1 MLHLNIW
8 IQKVHQ
14 NISYWQKRSFRLP
27 SNLFH
32 NKLLSVLKVLHLNAF
47 DCWHNVFSK
56 NIKTQSLN
64 KFSMNLCIKHFT
76 CIKPTNKQKIPLSKW
91 HHPPAWIPHFLFQTV
106 DVWLTEHSLYHVW
119 WVGQSHCS
127 IGKHEEA
134 FSGSD
139 SPEVGIQREERE
151 KGEEMLIIWSLVNK
165 AWERERG
172 TQKDVCGSAKAIFFW
187 VRMKYSNRIRISA
200 YSQPPCLHI

>member
-91 HHPPAWIPHFLFQTV
+91 HHPPSTNPSFSIPNCGCVVNRAFFVPCVVSRPIPLQHRQAWRGFF
-106 DVWLTEHSLYHVW
+106 WLWLAWGWHSKGGERKRGRDANHLISGEQGLRERARYTERCLCFC
-119 WVGQSHCS
+119 QSHFFFES
-127 IGKHEEA
+127 EWNTAIG
-134 FSGSD
+134 
-139 SPEVGIQREERE
+139 
-151 KGEEMLIIWSLVNK
+151 
-165 AWERERG
+165 
-172 TQKDVCGSAKAIFFW
+172 
-187 VRMKYSNRIRISA
+187 
-200 YSQPPCLHI
+200 

>member
-1 MLHLNIW
+1 MLHLTIW

-14 NISYWQKRSFRLP
+14 NISYWQKCSFRLP
-27 SNLFH
+27 CNLFH

-47 DCWHNVFSK
+47 DCWHNQMLKLWVFMFLGK

-64 KFSMNLCIKHFT
+64 KFSMNLCIKHFS
-76 CIKPTNKQKIPLSKW
+76 CIKPTHKQKNPLSKW

-134 FSGSD
+134 FAGSD

-165 AWERERG
+165 AWERERDRERY
-172 TQKDVCGSAKAIFFW
+172 TERCLCFCQSHFFFFL
-187 VRMKYSNRIRISA
+187 
-200 YSQPPCLHI
+200 SQNEIQQ